1 MNIFHKITRKS
12 LAKNRT
18 RTVVTIIGI
27 MLSMAL
33 FTAVIEG
40 AYSGL
45 QYLIRVEEE
54 QVGIYHGFYC
64 DVTEEQATELMQRD
78 DIKEYASWQIVGIS
92 GEDAEHPNNKIV
104 SVSDNFTDLVSTYFQ
119 EGRMP
124 VDSTEIALPN
134 DMIRWSNNLYSVG
147 DSITLPADGGDRT
160 YTIVGIYEAF
170 DYSLNGTPTALLL
183 TKGEA
188 TGPINIFF
196 TLKNIRTFYK
206 NFAKTQTLD
215 VRYEPH
221 YDLFLYHGLTKDDN
235 LMALLYGFVAIL
247 VFLVSLGSI
256 SLIYNSFAISV
267 SERTRQFGILKSIGA
282 TKKQIRQSVL
292 YEALLLSGISILLGA
307 LVGCVGISVTL
318 RCLKDDFIKL
328 FNYSHSDVHI
338 RLVLNPI
345 ALLAAALVCL
355 ITVLISAWIPAKRSA
370 RINAIEAVR
379 QTNDIKIN
387 GSEVKTSRLTQK
399 LFGFEGVMASKNFK
413 RNRKRYRSTVISLF
427 LSIVLF
433 ISATSFCSYLTK
445 SVEGVGSF
453 MEETDISYYV
463 PKNDTATDRD
473 ELLTDLSAV
482 SGVTDSLYMYPYE
495 TTYYVSEDFL
505 DRSYLEI
512 EGHDV
517 QENGKKSFEGCV
529 VFVNDAAFRKVCKDN
544 RLNEDDYFDRTNPVG
559 IMYNHG
565 VEKTYRKDGSATWHE
580 YTILKDSKYP
590 CTLQSKRIREI
601 DDYYVYTTVT
611 NPGGIDIV
619 TYIPNETEFIENE
632 YGEYV
637 PTDMQDAITVSLEE
651 ATVSNDF
658 TVQTIIRETLFSLPS
673 RLPAI
678 IYPCSMMD
686 YVITDDFK
694 ECMDLDTEY
703 AFRSDDHTKTFD
715 EMENFLKLRD
725 MDFGRLLDERID
737 NEAERTIVTVVKV
750 FSYGFI
756 ILISLIALA
765 NVFNTIST
773 NIILRRREF
782 AMLKSVGLG
791 SRGFRKM
798 MNYECIIYGLKGI
811 IYGLPVAV
819 LLTYG
824 IYRVTEISYET
835 SFYIP
840 WASIVIAVGSVFLVV
855 FATMLYATGKIRND
869 NPVETL
875 KNENI

>member
-54 QVGIYHGFYC
+54 QVGIYHGFYR

-267 SERTRQFGILKSIGA
+267 SERTRQFGILKSLGA

-292 YEALLLSGISILLGA
+292 YEALLLSGISIILGA
-307 LVGCVGISVTL
+307 IVGCVGISVTL
-318 RCLKDDFIKL
+318 RCLKDDFNML

-370 RINAIEAVR
+370 KINAIEAVR

-413 RNRKRYRSTVISLF
+413 RNRKRYRSTVMSLF

-445 SVEGVGSF
+445 SVEGIGSS
-453 MEETDISYYV
+453 MEQTDISYYV
-463 PKNDTATDRD
+463 PKNDTTTDRD
-473 ELLTDLSAV
+473 ELLTYLSSA
-482 SGVTDSLYMYPYE
+482 SGITDSLYMYYNEPV
-495 TTYYVSEDFL
+495 YYISEDYV
-505 DRSYLEI
+505 DQSYLEI
-512 EGHDV
+512 EGHNVLDHS
-517 QENGKKSFEGCV
+517 GKISFEGYV

-544 RLNEDDYFDRTNPVG
+544 RLNEDDYFDRSNPVG
-559 IMYNHG
+559 IIYNHG
-565 VEKTYRKDGSATWHE
+565 VEKIYRNDRSATWHE
-580 YTILKDSKYP
+580 YTTLKDTKFP
-590 CTLQSKRIREI
+590 CTLQAKRTRKI
-601 DDYYVYTTVT
+601 DGYYDYSTLIKPDGT
-611 NPGGIDIV
+611 GSV
-619 TYIPNETEFIENE
+619 TYVPDETEFIETE
-632 YGEYV
+632 DGTYMLDIHDE
-637 PTDMQDAITVSLEE
+637 ITLSLAE

-703 AFRSDDHTKTFD
+703 AFRSDDHAKSFD
-715 EMENFLKLRD
+715 EMENLLKLRD

>member
-1 MNIFHKITRKS
+1 M

-40 AYSGL
+40 AYSGM
-45 QYLIRVEEE
+45 QYMIRVEEE
-54 QVGIYHGFYC
+54 QGGTYHGFYR
-64 DVTEEQATELMQRD
+64 DVTKEQAAELIQRD
-78 DIKEYASWQIVGIS
+78 DIKDYATWQLVGFS
-92 GEDAEHPNNKIV
+92 DGDEDHPSKTVV
-104 SVSDNFTDLVSTYFQ
+104 SISDNFTNLVGTYVQ
-119 EGRMP
+119 EGRLP

-134 DMIRWSNNLYSVG
+134 DMIRWSDNLTSVG
-147 DSITLPADGGDRT
+147 DSITLSFDGVERT
-160 YTIVGIYEAF
+160 YKVVGIYEAF
-170 DYSLNGTPTALLL
+170 DYSLSGMPAALLL

-188 TGPINIFF
+188 TGPINLFF
-196 TLKNIRTFYK
+196 TLKNIRTYYK
-206 NFAKTQTLD
+206 HFAKTQT
-215 VRYEPH
+215 VNVPCEPH
-221 YDLFLYHGLTKDDN
+221 YDLLLYHGLTKSEN
-235 LMALLYGFVAIL
+235 LMALLFGFVAIL

-292 YEALLLSGISILLGA
+292 YEAFFLSGIGILFGA
-307 LVGCVGISVTL
+307 VTGCIGIGVTL
-318 RCLKDDFIKL
+318 RCLQDDFSKL
-328 FNYSHSDVHI
+328 LNYSHSDV
-338 RLVLNPI
+338 RMKLVLNPI
-345 ALLAAALVCL
+345 ALLAAALICL
-355 ITVLISAWIPAKRSA
+355 VTVLISAWIPAKRSA
-370 RINAIEAVR
+370 KINAIEAVR
-379 QTNDIKIN
+379 QTSDIKIK

-413 RNRKRYRSTVISLF
+413 RNRRRYRSTVISLF

-445 SVEGVGSF
+445 SIEGFGSS
-453 MEETDISYYV
+453 MEQTDISYYV
-463 PKNDTATDRD
+463 PKNDTTTDRD
-473 ELLTDLSAV
+473 ELLMTLSSA
-482 SGVTDSLYMYPYE
+482 SAVTDSLYMNYLE
-495 TTYYVSEDFL
+495 THFYTSEEYL
-505 DRSYLEI
+505 DQSYLGM

-517 QENGKKSFEGCV
+517 PDNSGMIPFEGYM

-544 RLNEDDYFDRTNPVG
+544 RLNADDYFDRSNPVG

-565 VEKTYRKDGSATWHE
+565 VSRVSKKDGSESWCD
-580 YTILKDSKYP
+580 YTALKDSKIP
-590 CTLQSKRIREI
+590 CTLQSKRAREI
-601 DDYYVYTTVT
+601 DGYYVYSTMTKPDGTGSVS
-611 NPGGIDIV
+611 
-619 TYIPNETEFIENE
+619 YIPNEAELIELE
-632 YGEYV
+632 DGRYMLD
-637 PTDMQDAITVSLEE
+637 THDRITLSLEE
-651 ATVSNDF
+651 AIVSNDF
-658 TVQTIIRETLFSLPS
+658 TVQTTIRETLFSLPS

-678 IYPCSMMD
+678 VYPCSMMD
-686 YVITDDFK
+686 YVITGDFK

-703 AFRSDDHTKTFD
+703 AFRSDDHAKSIE
-715 EMENFLKLRD
+715 EMEELLKIRN
-725 MDFGRLLDERID
+725 MDYGRLIDERLD

-756 ILISLIALA
+756 ILISLIAVA

-798 MNYECIIYGLKGI
+798 MNYECLIYGLKGI

-819 LLTYG
+819 LITYG

-840 WASIVIAVGSVFLVV
+840 WTSIVIAVGSVFLVV